1 MNTTIYYF
9 SGTGNSLKVAND
21 LSNQLTDSKIVKI
34 SKNNMSVFNDTQSD
48 KIGFVF
54 PVYNAGIP
62 VIVKKLYRK
71 TTDQ

>member
-34 SKNNMSVFNDTQSD
+34 SKKQYVSF
-48 KIGFVF
+48 
-54 PVYNAGIP
+54 
-62 VIVKKLYRK
+62 
-71 TTDQ
+71 